1 MFTVFIVFLFIFSL
15 PLPGLIMDTMW
26 KILDRSRWRGIAT
39 TWATA
44 MAYAVAITI
53 QAYVIINTRSGLIM
67 AVAGMAF
74 FLNLIALQ
82 GMGEEEEE
90 ES

>member
-15 PLPGLIMDTMW
+15 PLPGLVMNTMW
-26 KILDRSRWRGIAT
+26 KTFPRSSRWRGVAT
-39 TWATA
+39 AWATA
-44 MAYAVAITI
+44 TAYAVAISI
-53 QAYVIINTRSGLIM
+53 QTYVIMSTRSGLIM

-82 GMGEEEEE
+82 GMGEEEEKE
-90 ES
+90 

>member
-1 MFTVFIVFLFIFSL
+1 MFTALIVFLFVFSL
-15 PLPGLIMDTMW
+15 PLPSLAMCTTWRSMEG
-26 KILDRSRWRGIAT
+26 SRWRGIAT

>member
-1 MFTVFIVFLFIFSL
+1 MFIALVVFLFVFSL
-15 PLPGLIMDTMW
+15 PLPGLVMSTVW
-26 KILDRSRWRGIAT
+26 RILEGSRWRNVAT
-39 TWATA
+39 SWLTA
-44 MAYAVAITI
+44 MAYAIAISI
-53 QAYVIINTRSGLIM
+53 QTYVIMSTRSGLIM

-90 ES
+90 S